1 MWGGGGL
8 ARRDGD
14 GCSKKLGGG
23 GAIVTHGRDSMS
35 IFESQALCPIPLPPT
50 HSPHR
55 PMHYVTVACLY
66 LCMQPPPTRARPQAR
81 RTRPEDQNTGI
92 SPLSSGISRRS
103 KISPQVRD
111 EAARKVRTDAI
122 CSCFWQKITADCPFP
137 RIGVSQLPPCLPTT
151 PNSDKTV
158 SPSLPPSLPLPSSLF
173 SLFSPSSIVPKR
185 RPAPRP
191 RLGHTCN

>member
-1 MWGGGGL
+1 MGEIRCPYLSLRPSVQSRSRPRTRPIVRCTTSPWRVCTCVCNH
-8 ARRDGD
+8 RRP
-14 GCSKKLGGG
+14 
-23 GAIVTHGRDSMS
+23 A
-35 IFESQALCPIPLPPT
+35 P
-50 HSPHR
+50 
-55 PMHYVTVACLY
+55 
-66 LCMQPPPTRARPQAR
+66 AR

-158 SPSLPPSLPLPSSLF
+158 SPSLPLPSSLF